1 MELCMSNFVLPGD
14 RIAVTEEYEAGK
26 NACDDGH
33 IVRSTVIG
41 ENEIDKKERLVNVKN
56 YKFTSIPE
64 KDDIVIG
71 TVEAVM
77 GSMMVIL
84 IKYINSKPVKSQV
97 ECICATRSIRKR
109 NVALVKDLVKLKIIA
124 HLNGAIHA
132 TVQEPE
138 LGVLFTKCRKCGMD
152 VKPLRDIIKCVECG
166 WTDDRKLSSDFLKT
180 DFLKVRE

>member
-1 MELCMSNFVLPGD
+1 MTNSVLPGD
-14 RIAVTEEYEAGK
+14 RIAITEECGAGN

-33 IVRSTVIG
+33 IIRATVVG
-41 ENEIDKKERLVNVKN
+41 ESEVDKKEHLVNVKN
-56 YKFTSIPE
+56 YKSTSIPE
-64 KDDIVIG
+64 KGDVIIG

-77 GSMMVIL
+77 GSMIAVL
-84 IKYINSKPVKSQV
+84 INYINSKPVKSQV
-97 ECICATRSIRKR
+97 ECICATRSIRKK
-109 NVALVKDLVKLKIIA
+109 NVALVKDLVKLKIIG

-132 TVQEPE
+132 TMQDPE

>member
-1 MELCMSNFVLPGD
+1 MSNSVLPGD
-14 RIAVTEEYEAGK
+14 KVAIIEEYGSG
-26 NACDDGH
+26 NNTYDDGE
-33 IVRSTVIG
+33 IIRSVVAG
-41 ENEIDKKERLVNVKN
+41 EYDVDKKERMVSVKN
-56 YKFTSIPE
+56 LKSTSVP
-64 KDDIVIG
+64 KLDDIVIG

-77 GSMMVIL
+77 GSMIAVM

-97 ECICATRSIRKR
+97 ECICATRSLRKK
-109 NVALVKDLVKLKIIA
+109 NVALVKDLVKLKIIG

-132 TVQEPE
+132 TIQDPG

>member
-1 MELCMSNFVLPGD
+1 MSNSVLPGD
-14 RIAVTEEYEAGK
+14 KIAVIEEYEAG
-26 NACDDGH
+26 NNTCDDGH

-41 ENEIDKKERLVNVKN
+41 ESEIDQKERIVNVKN
-56 YKFTSIPE
+56 QNTTSIPE
-64 KDDIVIG
+64 TGDIVIG

-77 GSMMVIL
+77 GSMIAVL
-84 IKYINSKPVKSQV
+84 INYINSKPVKAQV
-97 ECICATRSIRKR
+97 ECICATRSIRKK
-109 NVALVKDLVKLKIIA
+109 NVALVKDLVKLKIIG

-132 TVQEPE
+132 TMQDPE

-152 VKPLRDIIKCVECG
+152 VKPLRDIVKCVECG

>member
-1 MELCMSNFVLPGD
+1 MSDFVLPGD
-14 RIAVTEEYEAGK
+14 KIAITEEYEAGN

-41 ENEIDKKERLVNVKN
+41 ENEIDKKERLVNVRSHKT
-56 YKFTSIPE
+56 TSVPE

-77 GSMMVIL
+77 GSMMAVL
-84 IKYINSKPVKSQV
+84 IKYINGKPVKSQV
-97 ECICATRSIRKR
+97 ECICPTRNIRKR
-109 NVALVKDLVKLKIIA
+109 NVALVKDLVKLKIVGT
-124 HLNGAIHA
+124 LNGAIHA
-132 TVQEPE
+132 TIQEPS

-166 WTDDRKLSSDFLKT
+166 WTDDRKL
-180 DFLKVRE
+180 

>member
-1 MELCMSNFVLPGD
+1 MPNLVLPGD
-14 RIAVTEEYEAGK
+14 RIAITEECEAGN

-33 IVRSTVIG
+33 IVRATVVG
-41 ENEIDKKERLVNVKN
+41 ESEVDKKEHLVNVKN
-56 YKFTSIPE
+56 YKSTSIPE
-64 KDDIVIG
+64 KGDVIIG

-77 GSMMVIL
+77 GSMIAVL
-84 IKYINSKPVKSQV
+84 INYINSKPVKSQV
-97 ECICATRSIRKR
+97 ECICATRSIRKK
-109 NVALVKDLVKLKIIA
+109 NVALVKDLVKLKIIG

-132 TVQEPE
+132 TMQDPE
-138 LGVLFTKCRKCGMD
+138 LGVLFTKCRKCGLD

>member
-1 MELCMSNFVLPGD
+1 MSNSVLPGD
-14 RIAVTEEYEAGK
+14 KIAIIEEYEAGS

-33 IVRSTVIG
+33 VVRATVIG
-41 ENEIDKKERLVNVKN
+41 ESEVDKKNRLVNVKN
-56 YKFTSIPE
+56 NKPISIPE

-77 GSMMVIL
+77 GSMIAVM
-84 IKYINSKPVKSQV
+84 IKYINSRPVKSQV
-97 ECICATRSIRKR
+97 ECICATRNIRKK
-109 NVALVKDLVKLKIIA
+109 NVALVKDLVKLKIIG

-132 TVQEPE
+132 TIQEPE

-166 WTDDRKLSSDFLKT
+166 WTDDRKLSNDFLKT